1 MNARLAKIVVFP
13 IKALDGLEL
22 QQAGVLPAGSLE
34 VDRRWAIVDTGGG
47 FVNGK
52 RHSAI
57 HRIRA
62 EYDLS
67 SYRVVLRAPD
77 AAPAS
82 FSLLDESTRIA
93 AWLSDQLGFP
103 CTLIECSKGGY
114 PDDTAAPGPTVIS
127 TGTLS
132 SLAAWFP
139 EVGLDEFRRRFRANL
154 EIGEVEPFWEDRL
167 VGRSGREVPFK
178 IGDLHLLGVNICQ
191 RCVVPSRDSRT
202 GAAIHGFQKLFAE
215 RRAAS
220 LPPWAEASRFDHFY
234 RLAVNTR
241 RPNGSV
247 PASIR
252 IGDAVTIGEARPTAT
267 DP

>member
-1 MNARLAKIVVFP
+1 MNARLAKIVAFP
-13 IKALDGLEL
+13 IKALEGVEL
-22 QQAGVLPAGSLE
+22 QEARVLPVGSLE
-34 VDRRWAIVDTGGG
+34 VDRRWAIVDAGGG

-52 RHSAI
+52 RYSAI

-67 SYRVVLRAPD
+67 SYRVVLSAPN

-82 FSLLDESTRIA
+82 FSLVDDATRIA
-93 AWLSDQLGFP
+93 AWLSDQLEMP
-103 CTLIECSKGGY
+103 CTLIESSQGGY

-132 SLAAWFP
+132 TLAAWFP
-139 EVGLDEFRRRFRANL
+139 EVGLEEFRRRFRANL
-154 EIGEVEPFWEDRL
+154 EVGEVEPFWEDWL
-167 VGRSGREVPFK
+167 VGPGGREVPFQ

-202 GAAIHGFQKLFAE
+202 GVAIHGFQKHFAE
-215 RRAAS
+215 KRAAS
-220 LPPWAEASRFDHFY
+220 LPPWSEASRFDHFY

-241 RPNGSV
+241 RANGLG
-247 PASIR
+247 PCSIR
-252 IGDAVTIGEARPTAT
+252 IGDAVTISEARATAT
-267 DP
+267 L